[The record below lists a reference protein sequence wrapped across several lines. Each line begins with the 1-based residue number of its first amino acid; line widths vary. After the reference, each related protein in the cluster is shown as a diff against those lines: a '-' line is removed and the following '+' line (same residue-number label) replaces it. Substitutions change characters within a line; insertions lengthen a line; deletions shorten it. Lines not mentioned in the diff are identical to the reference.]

1 MVVSRSQEL
10 SLTPLSR
17 KPTGSAVSGA
27 WQYLVGAHTSV
38 TGLFDALATVRAAS
52 TTDPRGRP
60 ARDETDLLRAAI
72 VFTSSGVD
80 ASCKRLLRDTLAILI
95 DGNEQ
100 GNAARKFGTF
110 IDQELAA
117 RDKTAAIADALKSRT
132 PREALIDLY
141 ISKVTKA
148 SMQGSE
154 DLRTRVRDTL
164 GISNAQLPA
173 DQLKDL
179 DGFFTARTAIVHD
192 LDYEKPATPTS
203 SRRHSRRMEDVRSQ
217 CDAVFAVVATVIAE
231 TARNIRALG

>member
-1 MVVSRSQEL
+1 MAVSRSQEL
-10 SLTPLSR
+10 ALTPLSR

-80 ASCKRLLRDTLAILI
+80 ASCKRLLRDTLTVLI

-100 GNAARKFGTF
+100 GNAARKFNAF
-110 IDQELAA
+110 IDQELTA
-117 RDKTAAIADALKSRT
+117 RDRNTALKSRT
-132 PREALIDLY
+132 PRAALIDLY
-141 ISKVTKA
+141 INRVTKA
-148 SMQGSE
+148 SLQGSD
-154 DLRTRVRDTL
+154 DLKTRVRDTL
-164 GISNAQLPA
+164 GISNAQMPA
-173 DQLKDL
+173 DQLRDL
-179 DGFFTARTAIVHD
+179 DRFFTARTDIVHD
-192 LDYEKPATPTS
+192 LDYEKPSSPTS

-217 CDAVFAVVATVIAE
+217 CDAVFAVVAKIIAE
-231 TARNIRALG
+231 TAKNIRALE